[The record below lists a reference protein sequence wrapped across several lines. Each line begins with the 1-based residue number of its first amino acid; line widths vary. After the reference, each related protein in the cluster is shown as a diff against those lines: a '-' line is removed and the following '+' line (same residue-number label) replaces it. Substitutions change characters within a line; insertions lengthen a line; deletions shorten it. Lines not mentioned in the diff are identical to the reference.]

1 MDRALRDAE
10 VARYVR
16 RQPYFRPGTIDA
28 EYLSLHSVNVPNV
41 SGETEAHARSQ
52 VRNNQGICFASIEI
66 VISTKLHEEK
76 LILTGSYR
84 WDVRAFRLSLGSILS
99 FSDLAGKR

>member
-1 MDRALRDAE
+1 MNAIAIVRLPRMDRALRDAE

-76 LILTGSYR
+76 LPSGVAQKTPVCCSVVAL
-84 WDVRAFRLSLGSILS
+84 
-99 FSDLAGKR
+99 